1 MNLLS
6 WSLYGVLC
14 LGLAGCGI
22 SPVVSDP
29 HHDPA
34 QQPSQGLRGAAE
46 PCHPDRLTDELAQA
60 KAQAQPG
67 PFSALI
73 PTQALAA
80 SAKGQRV
87 CWGGGLRTIEA
98 VEGERDCVVMLYAE
112 LRPKIFWGW
121 PRDASFFMACGP
133 GHYDRK
139 LVQPFTLGLIGGKV
153 TGQAE
158 FAGVPIPVIEI
169 EAFYRAS
176 DCLQGDTS
184 PQCVHGHIQPQKKP
198 Q

>member
-1 MNLLS
+1 MT
-6 WSLYGVLC
+6 
-14 LGLAGCGI
+14 
-22 SPVVSDP
+22 D
-29 HHDPA
+29 
-34 QQPSQGLRGAAE
+34 AE
-46 PCHPDRLTDELAQA
+46 AQA
-60 KAQAQPG
+60 G
-67 PFSALI
+67 PFSAII
-73 PTQALAA
+73 PMQALAV

-98 VEGERDCVVMLYAE
+98 VEGGRDCVVMLYAE
-112 LRPKIFWGW
+112 LSPKVFWGW
-121 PRDASFFMACGP
+121 PRDTSFFMACGP

-139 LVQPFTLGLIGGKV
+139 LLQPFTLGLIGGKV

-158 FAGVPIPVIEI
+158 FGGFPIPVIEI

>member
-14 LGLAGCGI
+14 LVLAGCGI
-22 SPVVSDP
+22 SPVVSDQKN
-29 HHDPA
+29 DSVS
-34 QQPSQGLRGAAE
+34 QPLQGLSGTAE
-46 PCHPDRLTDELAQA
+46 QSSCHPDRLTDAEAQA
-60 KAQAQPG
+60 G
-67 PFSALI
+67 PFSAII

-98 VEGERDCVVMLYAE
+98 VEGGRDCVVMLYAE
-112 LRPKIFWGW
+112 LSPKVFWGW
-121 PRDASFFMACGP
+121 PRDASFFKACGP
-133 GHYDRK
+133 GHYERA
-139 LVQPFTLGLIGGKV
+139 LLQPFTLGLIGGKV

-158 FAGVPIPVIEI
+158 FGGSPIPVIEI

>member
-14 LGLAGCGI
+14 LVLAGCGV
-22 SPVVSDP
+22 SPVGTDQTSDP
-29 HHDPA
+29 VSP
-34 QQPSQGLRGAAE
+34 PLQGLSGAAE
-46 PCHPDRLTDELAQA
+46 QSSCHPDRLTDAEAQA
-60 KAQAQPG
+60 G
-67 PFSALI
+67 SFSALI

-80 SAKGQRV
+80 SAKRQRV

-98 VEGERDCVVMLYAE
+98 VEEGRDCVVMLYAE
-112 LRPKIFWGW
+112 LSPKVFWGW
-121 PRDASFFMACGP
+121 PRDASFFKACGP
-133 GHYDRK
+133 GHYDRT
-139 LVQPFTLGLIGGKV
+139 LLQPFTLGLIGGKV

-158 FAGVPIPVIEI
+158 FAGDPIPVIEI

-184 PQCVHGHIQPQKKP
+184 PQCVHGHIQPLKKP

>member
-14 LGLAGCGI
+14 LVLAGCGV
-22 SPVVSDP
+22 SPVGSDQTSDP
-29 HHDPA
+29 VSP
-34 QQPSQGLRGAAE
+34 PLQGLSGAAE
-46 PCHPDRLTDELAQA
+46 QSSCHPDQLTDAEAQA
-60 KAQAQPG
+60 G
-67 PFSALI
+67 PFSILI

-98 VEGERDCVVMLYAE
+98 VEEGRDCVVMLYAE
-112 LRPKIFWGW
+112 LSPKVFWGW
-121 PRDASFFMACGP
+121 PRDASFFKACGP
-133 GHYDRK
+133 GHYERA
-139 LVQPFTLGLIGGKV
+139 LLQPFTLGLIGGKV

-158 FAGVPIPVIEI
+158 FGGSPIPVIEI

-184 PQCVHGHIQPQKKP
+184 PQCVHGHIQPLKKP